1 MKSHRIRTD
10 RVSRAEL
17 SAISVAVAGVVAL
30 ATGLVFQA
38 AGSPTVAA
46 AIWLV
51 TTVALLVPL
60 TWSVIRSLVRGDVG
74 VDGIALLAMAGAV
87 VLGQYLAGA
96 VVAVMLSGGNA
107 LEAYASR
114 RARRELSTLLE
125 RAPRFAHVRRGA
137 EIESVAIEQVVVGDR
152 VLVRTGEVVPT
163 DGRLRS
169 AEATLDQAALT
180 GESLPVRF
188 GDGSQIRS
196 GTTNAG
202 APFEMEVARP
212 ASESAYAAII
222 RLVEDAESRRAPFER
237 MADRYANW
245 FLAVTLVAATAA
257 WIGSGDPV
265 RALAVLVVATPC
277 PLILAAPVAL
287 VSGVSAAARRGVIVK
302 GAAAIEALGAVK
314 VVLLDKTG
322 TITLGT
328 PSVDRVIAFDGRSES
343 DILRLAASLDQLSVH
358 VVASA
363 LVAAAAERRL
373 VLEVPSD
380 TDESPGEGIAGWVGD
395 DHVVVGGAEFVRTR
409 APAGLEEALAAVPA
423 GGDGGHVLV
432 GVDGRVDGLIL
443 VDDIVRDDASD
454 LVSRLHESGVRHVA
468 IVSGDR
474 ADVTER
480 IGAAIGVD
488 AVYAGLTP
496 AEKLEIAASARSA
509 AWGGPV
515 AMVGDGVNDA
525 PALAGADV
533 GIAMGTS
540 GGTAAA
546 ETADV
551 VIADD
556 RIDRVVDAVQIGR
569 RSVSIA
575 RQSVLAGIGLSVI
588 GMGFAALGYLPPVA
602 GAVAQE
608 VIDVGVI
615 LNSLRALR
623 TPNTPA
629 NTADRELWLPPGR
642 RCRFAALDRMGRMP
656 PVAGRTRCR
665 RVRPHR
671 ELRPHTRRIRHRSRS
686 R

>member
-1 MKSHRIRTD
+1 MSDRTLGRIGG
-10 RVSRAEL
+10 AEL
-17 SAISVAVAGVVAL
+17 RAISVAVAGLLAL
-30 ATGLVFQA
+30 ATGLVFEVV
-38 AGSPTVAA
+38 GLPTVAA

-51 TTVALLVPL
+51 MTVTLLVPL
-60 TWSVIRSLVRGDVG
+60 TWSVVRSLWRGDVG

-137 EIESVAIEQVVVGDR
+137 EIESVTIDRVVVGDR

-163 DGRLRS
+163 DGRLCS
-169 AEATLDQAALT
+169 AAATLDQAALT
-180 GESLPVRF
+180 GESLPVSF
-188 GDGSQIRS
+188 GDGSDIRS

-202 APFEMEVARP
+202 APFEMQVTRP

-257 WIGSGDPV
+257 WVGSGDPV

-328 PSVDRVIAFDGRSES
+328 PSVERVIAIDGRSES
-343 DILRLAASLDQLSVH
+343 DVLRLAASLDQLSVH
-358 VVASA
+358 TVASA
-363 LVAAAAERRL
+363 LVAAAADRGL
-373 VLEVPSD
+373 VLDVPRD
-380 TDESPGEGIAGWVGD
+380 TDESPGQGIAGWVGG
-395 DHVVVGGAEFVRTR
+395 DHVVVGSSEFVRPR
-409 APAGLEEALAAVPA
+409 APAGLADALAAVSE
-423 GGDGGHVLV
+423 GCDGGHVLV
-432 GVDGRVDGLIL
+432 GVDGQVVGMIL
-443 VDDIVRDDASD
+443 VDDTVRDDASE
-454 LVSRLHESGVRHVA
+454 LVARLHKSGVRHVA

-480 IGAAIGVD
+480 IGAAIGAD
-488 AVYAGLTP
+488 AVYPELMP
-496 AEKLEIAASARSA
+496 DEKLGIVASARSA

-556 RIDRVVDAVQIGR
+556 RVDRVVDAVQIGQ

-575 RQSVLAGIGLSVI
+575 RQSVLIGIGLSVI

-602 GAVAQE
+602 GAIAQE
-608 VIDVGVI
+608 VLDIGVI

-623 TPNTPA
+623 
-629 NTADRELWLPPGR
+629 
-642 RCRFAALDRMGRMP
+642 
-656 PVAGRTRCR
+656 
-665 RVRPHR
+665 
-671 ELRPHTRRIRHRSRS
+671 PHTTYR
-686 R
+686 